1 MRSSIGT
8 IDTQRSNSSG
18 ELHIIVVNV
27 LLDNN
32 RLHRCAVYSHEEK
45 GQLRL
50 VLCMCYYMSIL
61 KLIPNASLIYASTTL
76 KNTMISII
84 IDDYVSNYTADYI
97 ININNVVI

>member
-1 MRSSIGT
+1 MKKK
-8 IDTQRSNSSG
+8 
-18 ELHIIVVNV
+18 V
-27 LLDNN
+27 
-32 RLHRCAVYSHEEK
+32 RCVYFSAL
-45 GQLRL
+45 G
-50 VLCMCYYMSIL
+50 YYVYL

>member
-32 RLHRCAVYSHEEK
+32 RLHRSAVYSHEEK
-45 GQLRL
+45 GQVRLLLCTGLLCLFKTNSQCFPHLR
-50 VLCMCYYMSIL
+50 
-61 KLIPNASLIYASTTL
+61 
-76 KNTMISII
+76 
-84 IDDYVSNYTADYI
+84 
-97 ININNVVI
+97 INNT